1 LIKYIVAVVVLY
13 ILYLAF
19 FKKRSV
25 MNETDIQDSSVSETT
40 QCVKCGTYVD
50 IDDSILSNGRY
61 YCSQECM

>member
-1 LIKYIVAVVVLY
+1 
-13 ILYLAF
+13 
-19 FKKRSV
+19 

>member
-1 LIKYIVAVVVLY
+1 MIKYIVAVVVLY

-25 MNETDIQDSSVSETT
+25 MNETDIQDSSVSETI